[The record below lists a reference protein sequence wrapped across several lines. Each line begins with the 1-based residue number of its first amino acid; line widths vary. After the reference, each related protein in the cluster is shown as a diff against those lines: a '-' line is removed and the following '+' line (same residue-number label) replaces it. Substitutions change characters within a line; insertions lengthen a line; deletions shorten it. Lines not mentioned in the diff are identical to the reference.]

1 MAGSYCSKGNEEYCN
16 MSDGTVISCSLQS
29 DDRWILHRERQQPGK
44 NTLRACSAIIAFL
57 KRLGVIIDR
66 CSDVGIA
73 SKICNAP
80 VSFKKFR
87 MKPRA
92 DGMFFGECFRMSNRT
107 DELQSNFPPV
117 FKFAPVNHL
126 KTGNTYEAT
135 TWRKFDIGAHLPAR
149 VTSYSRDGF

>member
-57 KRLGVIIDR
+57 KRLGAIINRGPDI
-66 CSDVGIA
+66 GIA
-73 SKICNAP
+73 SKICNAA
-80 VSFKKFR
+80 FAFEKFW

-92 DGMFFGECFRMSNRT
+92 NGMVFGKFFRMGNRAN
-107 DELQSNFPPV
+107 ELQSDFSPV
-117 FKFAPVNHL
+117 FELASINHL
-126 KTGNTYEAT
+126 KTCNTNEAT
-135 TWRKFDIGAHLPAR
+135 SWGRFDIGVYLPAR
-149 VTSYSRDGF
+149 VTGYSGESS